1 MEQEIAGVDEDAI
14 ECGAMLVR
22 RRKCVVRIDSVRTV
36 GRPVHVWQATEA
48 AAVEQRQQAAGTP

>member
-1 MEQEIAGVDEDAI
+1 MEQEIAGVDEQASFTFQPKD
-14 ECGAMLVR
+14 G
-22 RRKCVVRIDSVRTV
+22 